1 MKAVVFGHI
10 CIDKNVSEGKSYTAA
25 GGPAVFITKVLSK
38 FGCPTTTVA
47 PYGNDFLPYAKNL
60 ILYPKESANDN
71 TLRYENVS
79 RNNLR
84 TQKALYRPAHFNI
97 EITEALAAQIRQS
110 DIIFVAPLL
119 PNINPEYIKRI
130 NKRAK
135 KEALLVLLA
144 QGYFRDFDSQNN
156 VLIRDFLEAD
166 DVLPF
171 FNIVAVSER
180 DHPQMKQLAK
190 KWVRSNGNAA
200 IVITLAE
207 RGALIVSSRGEKHIP
222 TIPVPLDK
230 IIDSVGCGDIFS
242 AGLAYYYKKSRV
254 LEEAVIA
261 ANKLA
266 RQHLL
271 CQRSRV

>member
-25 GGPAVFITKVLSK
+25 GGPAVFITKVLDK
-38 FGCPTTTVA
+38 FGCQTTTVA

-60 ILYPKESANDN
+60 ILYPNEAITDN

-84 TQKALYRPAHFNI
+84 TQKALNRPAHFNI
-97 EITEALAAQIRQS
+97 EITKELAGKIGSA
-110 DIIFVAPLL
+110 DIIFIAPLL
-119 PNINPEYIKRI
+119 PNISPKYIKRI
-130 NKRAK
+130 NNLAK

-166 DVLPF
+166 EVLPF

-180 DHPQMKQLAK
+180 DHPQMKHLAK
-190 KWVRSNGNAA
+190 KWVKSNGNVAV
-200 IVITLAE
+200 IITLAE
-207 RGALIVSSRGEKHIP
+207 RGALIVFGAGEKHIP

-242 AGLAYYYKKSRV
+242 AGLAYHYKKSGV

-271 CQRSRV
+271 GQRS